1 MTNPSIQPHH
11 NILGSG
17 FISSF
22 DSASLNLTIRRSSE
36 GGYTLVALLAVMT
49 VLALFAMAAAPSIH
63 QQAVREREKEAI
75 FRGEQVA
82 DAIRIYYLNRQT
94 QTRAPGDQS
103 LPTSIDQLLEG
114 VPIQGGAKNRQILRA
129 SAARDPLTA
138 EGEWRFVRP
147 RSEALIDFQRSV
159 MLYAQN
165 MLPQPK
171 HPQMLQ
177 LQQFAAPQITSI
189 LNTGST
195 SSSPASAT
203 SEDEGTGPFVGV
215 ASRNKTESVLT
226 YYGIDRH
233 DQWIFTPLFRN

>member
-1 MTNPSIQPHH
+1 MS
-11 NILGSG
+11 
-17 FISSF
+17 
-22 DSASLNLTIRRSSE
+22 RSSE
-36 GGYTLVALLAVMT
+36 AGYTLVALLALMT

-82 DAIRIYYLNRQT
+82 DAIRSYYLTRGI
-94 QTRAPGDQS
+94 QTRGQGDQA

-114 VPIQGGAKNRQILRA
+114 VPIQGAAKNRQILRP

-147 RSEALIDFQRSV
+147 RSQTLIDFEEAV

-165 MLPQPK
+165 VLPQPN
-171 HPQMLQ
+171 HPQMRN
-177 LQQFAAPQITSI
+177 LQQLSAPMITSI

-195 SSSPASAT
+195 SSASSGTAAD
-203 SEDEGTGPFVGV
+203 EEGTGPFVGV
-215 ASRNKTESVLT
+215 ASKNKTESVLT
-226 YYGIDRH
+226 YYGIERH

>member
-1 MTNPSIQPHH
+1 MMNHSTRPHH

-17 FISSF
+17 SGSSW
-22 DSASLNLTIRRSSE
+22 DSSSLNFALSRSSE
-36 GGYTLVALLAVMT
+36 AGYTLVALLALMT

-82 DAIRIYYLNRQT
+82 DAIRSYYLTRGI
-94 QTRAPGDQS
+94 QTRGQGDQA

-114 VPIQGGAKNRQILRA
+114 VPIQGAAKNRQILRP

-147 RSEALIDFQRSV
+147 RSQTLIDFEEAV

-165 MLPQPK
+165 VLPQPN
-171 HPQMLQ
+171 HPQMRN
-177 LQQFAAPQITSI
+177 LQQLSAPMITSI

-195 SSSPASAT
+195 SSASSGTAAD
-203 SEDEGTGPFVGV
+203 EEGTGPFVGV
-215 ASRNKTESVLT
+215 ASKNKTESVLT
-226 YYGIDRH
+226 YYGIERH

>member
-1 MTNPSIQPHH
+1 
-11 NILGSG
+11 
-17 FISSF
+17 
-22 DSASLNLTIRRSSE
+22 
-36 GGYTLVALLAVMT
+36 MT

-82 DAIRIYYLNRQT
+82 DAIRSYYLTRGI
-94 QTRAPGDQS
+94 QTRGQGDQA

-114 VPIQGGAKNRQILRA
+114 VPIQGAAKNRQILRP

-147 RSEALIDFQRSV
+147 RSQTLIDFEEAV

-165 MLPQPK
+165 VLPQPN
-171 HPQMLQ
+171 HPQMRN
-177 LQQFAAPQITSI
+177 LQQLSAPMITSI

-195 SSSPASAT
+195 SSASSGTAAD
-203 SEDEGTGPFVGV
+203 EEGTGPFVGV
-215 ASRNKTESVLT
+215 ASKNKTESVLT
-226 YYGIDRH
+226 YYGIERH